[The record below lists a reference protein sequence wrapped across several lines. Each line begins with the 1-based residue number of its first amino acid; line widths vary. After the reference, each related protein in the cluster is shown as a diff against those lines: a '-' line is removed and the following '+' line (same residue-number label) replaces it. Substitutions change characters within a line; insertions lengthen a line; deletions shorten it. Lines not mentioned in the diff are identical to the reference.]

1 MNDNFYAEL
10 DADEITKRATDDFV
24 RMVPA
29 TPETL
34 EQCAVGCGFESA
46 MEYVEM
52 AGLKSIESLLSK
64 IDFVMSG
71 IGWEIGAPENF
82 ESAPLL
88 DGNEIPWADDKL
100 YSCSTFVQC
109 DIYIDFVNVPMHKAA
124 DGSYWLN
131 TGLTS

>member
-64 IDFVMSG
+64 IDYVMSG
-71 IGWEIGAPENF
+71 IGWEEDDDDPST
-82 ESAPLL
+82 SALL
-88 DGNEIPWADDKL
+88 DGTEIKWADDKL